1 MNRLR
6 QLREEKG
13 YSLRELGLKVGMSAS
28 VLGNYEREDRQPKL
42 DVWEKLADFFDV
54 STSYIMGISD
64 ERNEVNELLKRK
76 ISNMIEQK
84 INSTD
89 EENEVLF
96 FLNFLIDDI
105 TNFVNALIYEKDS
118 EFQVRIIDNMSS
130 IVKLM
135 SSMVAET
142 DKKKITEI
150 TRNIYFIN
158 DLYTGNLFYSY
169 TIDNGR
175 ELLSPVEANEIFL
188 NKTTAI
194 NQNINKEFFDWFAKY
209 YD

>member
-142 DKKKITEI
+142 NKKKITEI

>member
-130 IVKLM
+130 VVKLM

-158 DLYTGNLFYSY
+158 ELYTGKLFYSY

>member
-105 TNFVNALIYEKDS
+105 TNFVNAVIYEKDS

>member
-158 DLYTGNLFYSY
+158 ELYTGNLFYSY